1 MTKGPNNGGRCGNV
15 IETVTANE
23 SANGIGSVT
32 TVTTVTVATVIATV
46 SANAVVTTMGHG
58 VVVDGKIANVPET
71 MTGNVVVEVMP
82 VLLIRLEKSYDVEAA
97 DATKTVGGSD
107 VSEMRHPTWHKAI
120 TAMNMKVVY
129 DHHRPWEE
137 HPLRHL
143 RHLLSREALRKNDDL
158 AVGETAIV
166 SATEIEHGIEIT
178 IARVAAAVVAAAA
191 AVTASVDE
199 QETKEEDMAMEE
211 VEEECAWAARAN
223 GLDGGCKSN
232 GMFQLTCV
240 FSCLSFDLSTTLLL
254 CSKLS
259 LLLLMHDWDGV
270 WAGLRLFFR

>member
-1 MTKGPNNGGRCGNV
+1 MTQGPNNGGRCGNV

-178 IARVAAAVVAAAA
+178 IVRVAAVVVAAAVVI
-191 AVTASVDE
+191 ASVDE
-199 QETKEEDMAMEE
+199 QETKEEAMEMEE
-211 VEEECAWAARAN
+211 VEEECAWAVRAN
-223 GLDGGCKSN
+223 GLDGGCKIN

-240 FSCLSFDLSTTLLL
+240 SFLVFHLILSTYY
-254 CSKLS
+254 SS
-259 LLLLMHDWDGV
+259 LV
-270 WAGLRLFFR
+270 F

>member
-1 MTKGPNNGGRCGNV
+1 MTQGPNNGGRCGNV

-97 DATKTVGGSD
+97 DVTRTAGGSD

-120 TAMNMKVVY
+120 TATNMKVVY
-129 DHHRPWEE
+129 DHHRPWAE
-137 HPLRHL
+137 HPR

-211 VEEECAWAARAN
+211 VGEECAWAVRAN
-223 GLDGGCKSN
+223 GLDGGCKIN

-240 FSCLSFDLSTTLLL
+240 SFLVFHLILSTTLLL